1 MKKSFFA
8 GSRCGCGCGCPAE
21 PQNKPVSA
29 KQRHKTRL
37 SASSS
42 QLLPPQSTPCSIFSA
57 ARILFLH
64 LLSTTLLL
72 NYAFFVHNDPLL
84 ALWDVYTLYST
95 CLVACSTIG
104 RPPPRSPALVT
115 LCFFSSDLYIITLWQ
130 QYLYL
135 PHHKHLLICRLADH
149 PWPMFLMP
157 PTPLTDQASYPLN
170 DPGPSALPRSTSH
183 MASPCR
189 RSMLLMGWT
198 RIHAP
203 RLVPRCSPPEQTRRS
218 FRDGPTIR
226 SLALSRENWWL

>member
-1 MKKSFFA
+1 MWLWLWLS
-8 GSRCGCGCGCPAE
+8 GRTP
-21 PQNKPVSA
+21 
-29 KQRHKTRL
+29 KQTCLRQTKTRTRL

-42 QLLPPQSTPCSIFSA
+42 QLLPPQSAPCSIFSA
-57 ARILFLH
+57 VRILFLH
-64 LLSTTLLL
+64 HLSTSLLL

-84 ALWDVYTLYST
+84 ALWDVYTLCTVHVLSRVQPLRVHP
-95 CLVACSTIG
+95 LVHQPLSLSA
-104 RPPPRSPALVT
+104 
-115 LCFFSSDLYIITLWQ
+115 FFSSDLYIITLWQ

-157 PTPLTDQASYPLN
+157 PTPLTDQVSYPLN
-170 DPGPSALPRSTSH
+170 DPGPSALPRSMSH

-189 RSMLLMGWT
+189 RSMLSMGWT
-198 RIHAP
+198 KIHAP